1 MSVADNVR
9 RVLDGIGEACLRA
22 GRDAGDVRLMAVS
35 KFHPAELAEEAVKA
49 GLTLFGEN
57 RVQEAAAKFTAGF
70 RQRHPQAELHLIG
83 RLQRNKAKA
92 AAALF
97 DCVQSIDRDEIID
110 ALGAFAR
117 DGRPL
122 PVLLELNAGEA
133 SKAGYADAD
142 ALSRA
147 AERALGAGL
156 LPQGLMTMAPFTDD
170 EAAVRAAFRKLYQA
184 AGTLRR
190 RFGGVRWDCLSM
202 GMSGDYGIAIEEGS
216 TLVRIGTAIFG
227 GRG

>member
-1 MSVADNVR
+1 MGVADNVN
-9 RVLDGIGEACLRA
+9 RVRDAIGEACLRA

-35 KFHPAELAEEAVKA
+35 KFHPAELAEEALKA
-49 GLTLFGEN
+49 GVTLFGEN
-57 RVQEAAAKFTAGF
+57 RVQEASAKFSADF

-92 AAALF
+92 ASALF

-110 ALGAFAR
+110 ALGAFTR
-117 DGRPL
+117 GGPPL

-133 SKAGYADAD
+133 SKAGYTDAD

-147 AERALGAGL
+147 VEKALGAGL
-156 LPQGLMTMAPFTDD
+156 SPCGLMTMAPFTDD

-184 AGTLRR
+184 AETLRR
-190 RFGGVRWDCLSM
+190 RFAEVRWDCLSR
-202 GMSGDYGIAIEEGS
+202 GMSGDSGIAIEEGS